1 MLSSILNSE
10 IAIKV
15 NIHIIRVFTKMRE
28 MVMNSK
34 DLLLRMEKVEH
45 ELLKQGKSIEVLLN
59 YLDQFVKQQELP
71 RVKIGFK
78 NKH

>member
-1 MLSSILNSE
+1 
-10 IAIKV
+10 
-15 NIHIIRVFTKMRE
+15 MRE
-28 MVMNSK
+28 MVMTSK

-45 ELLKQGKSIEVLLN
+45 ELLKQGKSIEVVLN